1 MTEKKEM
8 LKDPTEFNEMSVRE
22 LEELQN
28 KLKEALD
35 SVKNKRLAEV
45 KTEIEDILAREGFT
59 FEEVFGFGK
68 HGKRFPNN
76 PPKYRN
82 PDNPEQSWSGKGK
95 RPNWLAEKIKA
106 GADKEDF
113 RIA

>member
-1 MTEKKEM
+1 MTKEKEPKF
-8 LKDPTEFNEMSVRE
+8 DEMSVRE
-22 LEELQN
+22 LVELQG
-28 KLKEALD
+28 KLSNALD
-35 SVKNKRLAEV
+35 SVKSRRITEV
-45 KTEIEDILAREGFT
+45 RTQIEDLLASEGFT
-59 FEEVFGFGK
+59 FDEVFG
-68 HGKRFPNN
+68 HGKGGKKFPNN

-95 RPNWLAEKIKA
+95 RPNWLTEKINA